1 MLSPISNIAVNS
13 VNAETAAAIKPAASS
28 SAQQAT
34 LQPDTASISSQGHA
48 AAAGDVDHDGD
59 SH

>member
-1 MLSPISNIAVNS
+1 MLSPISNNAMPPEAV
-13 VNAETAAAIKPAASS
+13 AASKP
-28 SAQQAT
+28 SAASAPE
-34 LQPDTASISSQGHA
+34 QPTMKSDSVSISSQGHA